1 MVKRLIHLV
10 LFAALIFTL
19 YPIIYTLSMS
29 MSGAD
34 EIRLGLVYLYP
45 KGITLE
51 TYKLIISSGDMWK
64 AYGNSI
70 LISAGVVMVALI
82 ITMPAAY
89 ALSVKTFFIKAA
101 LTKYFMVTLF
111 FGGGIIPLFLLIIKI
126 GLYNSLWA
134 VILPSATG
142 AWFLLISRV
151 YIESTIP
158 QSLYECAKIEGCNDI
173 QIFGMI
179 VLPLS
184 KSVMAVIAIFC
195 SVGLWNSYFMPL
207 IFLPGR
213 NLQPLS
219 LYLRSL
225 LMTELAMMEGL
236 IIDEQQQIKRIAFGL
251 RYRYAAIIVST
262 LPIMAIYPFLQKY
275 FIKGVTIGAVKG

>member
-19 YPIIYTLSMS
+19 YPIVYTLSMS

-111 FGGGIIPLFLLIIKI
+111 FGGGIIPLFLLIIKNKQ
-126 GLYNSLWA
+126 LN
-134 VILPSATG
+134 
-142 AWFLLISRV
+142 
-151 YIESTIP
+151 
-158 QSLYECAKIEGCNDI
+158 
-173 QIFGMI
+173 
-179 VLPLS
+179 
-184 KSVMAVIAIFC
+184 
-195 SVGLWNSYFMPL
+195 
-207 IFLPGR
+207 
-213 NLQPLS
+213 
-219 LYLRSL
+219 
-225 LMTELAMMEGL
+225 
-236 IIDEQQQIKRIAFGL
+236 
-251 RYRYAAIIVST
+251 
-262 LPIMAIYPFLQKY
+262 
-275 FIKGVTIGAVKG
+275 